1 MTRGSSERATRTWST
16 AGLVPITP
24 SPPPVSAMVSMP
36 IRLAASI
43 PRSTLGLLPSAAMP
57 SAMSAGSASRA
68 IWWAKMPS
76 MPSLAASPV
85 TVATSAVSEMA
96 GSARL
101 PTITGWTN
109 STATCSASV
118 LSVPVPNTTSLPP
131 WWKRTAMAWQVAATA
146 PAWPA
151 RSSTGACLRANSAA
165 TSSSVL
171 GRVTALTSRGG
182 SSRAVLR
189 AHLGFDL
196 EVDGVAHLQRAEET
210 GVGLDA
216 MGGLDDGSRR
226 PVTVLPHLADLQAQR
241 PLDPVQREGP
251 LERPPVVPG
260 RCEPAG
266 REPRLGVL
274 LGGHHAP
281 RRRGDLTPVPVGQ
294 RLDPAVALA
303 DDPRGH
309 VDRGRDGR
317 HRLVVVDGELAR
329 PPGHVDDKVVPGPRA
344 QALTK
349 RPEDDP
355 AVVWAQLVMPRGY
368 RHDSTLGQLWG
379 ARPPQ
384 LADTDV
390 RLAGRQGNGSSPN
403 NSWIRRRSRIRGSVS
418 PPTQRPTVFT
428 DTPSWRAAASW
439 VRPSR
444 CRVDDIQSAKVSGRA
459 A

>member
-1 MTRGSSERATRTWST
+1 MVTCTSLTTRGSSERTARTWST
-16 AGLVPITP
+16 AGLIPIAP
-24 SPPPVSAMVSMP
+24 WPPVSAMVSRP
-36 IRLAASI
+36 IRLAASR

-57 SAMSAGSASRA
+57 SAMSAGSASRP

-85 TVATSAVSEMA
+85 TVATSAVSDMA

-151 RSSTGACLRANSAA
+151 RSSTGASRRANSAA

-182 SSRAVLR
+182 SSRPVRR

-216 MGGLDDGSRR
+216 VGGLDHGPRR
-226 PVTVLPHLADLQAQR
+226 PVTVLPHLADLHTQR

-251 LERPPVVPG
+251 LERSPVPG
-260 RCEPAG
+260 RREPAG
-266 REPRLGVL
+266 GEPRLGVL
-274 LGGHHAP
+274 LGGQHAP
-281 RRRGDLTPVPVGQ
+281 RRRGDLAPVPVGQ

-303 DDPRGH
+303 DDPRGQ
-309 VDRGRDGR
+309 VDRGLDGR
-317 HRLVVVDGELAR
+317 QRLVVIDGELAR
-329 PPGHVDDKVVPGPRA
+329 PPEHVDDQVVPGPRA
-344 QALTK
+344 QALAK

-355 AVVWAQLVMPRGY
+355 AVVRAQPVMPRGY

-379 ARPPQ
+379 GRPPQ
-384 LADTDV
+384 PVDTAV
-390 RLAGRQGNGSSPN
+390 RTWQHA
-403 NSWIRRRSRIRGSVS
+403 
-418 PPTQRPTVFT
+418 
-428 DTPSWRAAASW
+428 
-439 VRPSR
+439 
-444 CRVDDIQSAKVSGRA
+444 
-459 A
+459 